1 MGEAAV
7 ETIDRIEKLFERST
21 IIEIS
26 DSVKLRAAQRAID
39 KLAPFHR
46 QRNGVDDAIIN
57 EVYSDII
64 REDEV
69 SDNRFVF
76 ISHNTN
82 DFSHPNA
89 SKKLPHPDIELCF
102 SLTKSY
108 YFITLSEALQ
118 HIEPEHFDDLMIEH
132 NWSEEPRRLTEII
145 ESIDEIVTKV
155 WYNRHQ
161 VLREKI
167 EEGMPLG

>member
-21 IIEIS
+21 IIVI
-26 DSVKLRAAQRAID
+26 
-39 KLAPFHR
+39 
-46 QRNGVDDAIIN
+46 

-145 ESIDEIVTKV
+145 EAIDEIVTKV
-155 WYNRHQ
+155 WYNRHRCFEKRLRK
-161 VLREKI
+161 VLLKLSRRR
-167 EEGMPLG
+167 PFQ